1 MSLKREVDVL
11 DQDTP
16 IVGQKYAC
24 ISFLSPDK
32 ILKKK
37 ELFFYSE
44 FLKRVELKQ
53 STDRFRVFID
63 FLAHKHNHT
72 TNELFQD
79 YDEFL
84 EAERNNLIQLNIEE
98 EYQNFIDANENRL
111 TEEFNK
117 NNNFQ
122 TNVRGLKIRG
132 SFETQK
138 EAEAQCKALRQQD
151 PNHDIFVGP
160 VGVWMPWDPDA
171 YRTGKVEYLEKE
183 LNTLMQEKIE
193 NEEKAKLHFDE
204 HVKYKKRQA
213 IEENK
218 KNARKHNIRL
228 KQNIDKDGTLYR
240 TDKPRYDTSMP
251 RTKDF
256 EKEAKKKDPSA
267 YDLLEQIEN
276 NVERRMVVEEIAEET
291 GTGEGEGNDDNDNM
305 N

>member
-1 MSLKREVDVL
+1 M
-11 DQDTP
+11 
-16 IVGQKYAC
+16 
-24 ISFLSPDK
+24 
-32 ILKKK
+32 
-37 ELFFYSE
+37 
-44 FLKRVELKQ
+44 
-53 STDRFRVFID
+53 
-63 FLAHKHNHT
+63 
-72 TNELFQD
+72 
-79 YDEFL
+79 
-84 EAERNNLIQLNIEE
+84 
-98 EYQNFIDANENRL
+98 

-138 EAEAQCKALRQQD
+138 EAEVQCKALRQQD

-183 LNTLMQEKIE
+183 LNTLMQEKME

-204 HVKYKKRQA
+204 HVKEKKRHA

-240 TDKPRYDTSMP
+240 TDKPRYDTSTP

-256 EKEAKKKDPSA
+256 EKEAKKRHSSA

-276 NVERRMVVEEIAEET
+276 NVERRMVVEEIAEESEAEVAEA
-291 GTGEGEGNDDNDNM
+291 GGEGAEEGEGVSEEGDGEEAREAGEGQTQEADNDDDNM
-305 N
+305 D